1 MQPRGEKAY
10 SFLLMLPNKLLLSTA
25 LTAAL
30 PYCKVLSISTIGL
43 VGFAKDFVINCKQA
57 KKNMKCSEQ
66 SPLWMRGIK
75 TVHDVFKRDTAKDS
89 AVTKKEIGESDK
101 KLK

>member
-75 TVHDVFKRDTAKDS
+75 TVHDVFKRDTAK
-89 AVTKKEIGESDK
+89 I
-101 KLK
+101 LQ